1 MAIDLGDLVTVLE
14 SGANGT
20 IIRID
25 GDGSD
30 SGTFYDV
37 RLTGTGGRFP
47 AGDVARCV
55 RAEIDAGYPDGHCG
69 HEGCCGPLPWRWD
82 RPVGEAEADSAR

>member
-1 MAIDLGDLVTVLE
+1 MTINPGDLVTVVE

-20 IIRID
+20 IIHID

-37 RLTGTGGRFP
+37 RLTGTGPGGSFP
-47 AGDVARCV
+47 VGDIVRCV
-55 RAEIDAGYPDGHCG
+55 KAEIDAGYPQGHCG
-69 HEGCCGPLPWRWD
+69 DEGCCGPLPWWWS
-82 RPVGEAEADSAR
+82 RPLI

>member
-1 MAIDLGDLVTVLE
+1 MAINPGDLATVVE

-20 IIRID
+20 IICID

-47 AGDVARCV
+47 AGDVVRCV
-55 RAEIDAGYPDGHCG
+55 RAEIDAGYLDSHCG
-69 HEGCCGPLPWRWD
+69 YEECCGPLPWWRD